1 MAKHLLEDWT
11 FILKKLDVTLV
22 EIKHIENLHPR
33 EMRRQALEGLTMWHK
48 KSSTLLKDLLNVFRN
63 NERQDMI
70 ELFEEMQDSTK
81 KTVRRKRSLPRS
93 YYRRS
98 TKKRRT
104 NHTQQSSTFLSI
116 YEEKKPVTDTD
127 MNLQSDSEPSVH

>member
-1 MAKHLLEDWT
+1 MISKIKLNVSDVPYLIDLSIVNRHILMILEFNDKELSKMAKHLLEDWT

-70 ELFEEMQDSTK
+70 ELFEEMQGK
-81 KTVRRKRSLPRS
+81 
-93 YYRRS
+93 
-98 TKKRRT
+98 
-104 NHTQQSSTFLSI
+104 NI
-116 YEEKKPVTDTD
+116 EIEI
-127 MNLQSDSEPSVH
+127 

>member
-1 MAKHLLEDWT
+1 MISKIKLNVSDVPYLIDLSIVNRHILMILEFNDKELSKMAKHLLEDWT

-70 ELFEEMQDSTK
+70 ELFEEMQGKNID
-81 KTVRRKRSLPRS
+81 
-93 YYRRS
+93 
-98 TKKRRT
+98 
-104 NHTQQSSTFLSI
+104 I
-116 YEEKKPVTDTD
+116 EI
-127 MNLQSDSEPSVH
+127 